1 MRKTYKKK
9 RTAKRAAKGREIY
22 KVKGPPAGWRI
33 SRGRKVRGKRGRAQR
48 RRKKRTGQILV
59 MFTGQNDGPSV
70 GPGAG
75 LSKKFREVIKLWQNE
90 DEEKVEEKPTRKK
103 DPPNVRP
110 ESVLFI
116 KSRAAGV

>member
-1 MRKTYKKK
+1 
-9 RTAKRAAKGREIY
+9 
-22 KVKGPPAGWRI
+22 
-33 SRGRKVRGKRGRAQR
+33 
-48 RRKKRTGQILV
+48 
-59 MFTGQNDGPSV
+59 MFTEQNDGLCV